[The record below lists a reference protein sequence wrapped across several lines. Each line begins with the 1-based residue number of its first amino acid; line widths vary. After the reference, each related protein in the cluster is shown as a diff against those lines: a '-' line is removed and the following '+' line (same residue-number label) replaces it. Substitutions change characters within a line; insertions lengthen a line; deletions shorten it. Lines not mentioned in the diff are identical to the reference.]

1 MAGSLNW
8 IVRGTR
14 PDKSFELIDAS
25 TKFQTGKIEDL
36 VRLRKTLVSMKENKA
51 EIYFPNLGD
60 PVGWTLVCF
69 TDAALGNL
77 NNGKDSTGGHIVLL
91 MNTRTNMCS
100 VLDWQSNKIKRV
112 VRSTL
117 AAEALSLCDGLEN
130 AIFLRDVLA
139 EVWNTPEKIKIL
151 GVVDNMSVVDAISST
166 TSVADKRLRR
176 EISAIKE
183 MLSGNEVTSIKLQ
196 LADVLTK
203 RGVNDASLLQV
214 VQEGSYNFD
223 LLNA

>member
-1 MAGSLNW
+1 MIDQNQYLENLEVDNINPAKVRHKNDDLDENKKTKIRKMAGSLNW

-91 MNTRTNMCS
+91 MNTPTNMCS
-100 VLDWQSNKIKRV
+100 VLR
-112 VRSTL
+112 L
-117 AAEALSLCDGLEN
+117 A
-130 AIFLRDVLA
+130 V
-139 EVWNTPEKIKIL
+139 K
-151 GVVDNMSVVDAISST
+151 
-166 TSVADKRLRR
+166 
-176 EISAIKE
+176 
-183 MLSGNEVTSIKLQ
+183 
-196 LADVLTK
+196 
-203 RGVNDASLLQV
+203 
-214 VQEGSYNFD
+214 
-223 LLNA
+223 